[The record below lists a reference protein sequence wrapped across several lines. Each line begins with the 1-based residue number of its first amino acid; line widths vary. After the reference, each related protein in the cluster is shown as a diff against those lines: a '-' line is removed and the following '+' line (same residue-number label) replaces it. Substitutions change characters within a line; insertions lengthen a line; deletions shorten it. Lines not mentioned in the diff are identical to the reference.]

1 MEDRQK
7 LEKMVAEL
15 NQLQQQ
21 GEAIAKQLEQ
31 LNMSLADI
39 RSATDA
45 LKGIEGKVGEEV
57 LLPIGAGCFIDAEIK
72 SDDVILGVGADVA
85 IKKSAQETI
94 ETLTK
99 ETKDVESLI
108 KSLTEQLTKINEVIA
123 KQRPEAE
130 RLMQQ
135 AEMQQQQMQQI
146 GRAHV

>member
-1 MEDRQK
+1 MDDRQK

-135 AEMQQQQMQQI
+135 AEMQQQQMQQ
-146 GRAHV
+146 

>member
-85 IKKSAQETI
+85 IKKSAQ
-94 ETLTK
+94 
-99 ETKDVESLI
+99 
-108 KSLTEQLTKINEVIA
+108 
-123 KQRPEAE
+123 
-130 RLMQQ
+130 
-135 AEMQQQQMQQI
+135 I
-146 GRAHV
+146 GRASCRERV

>member
-135 AEMQQQQMQQI
+135 AEMQQQQMQQ
-146 GRAHV
+146 

>member
-31 LNMSLADI
+31 LNLSLADI

-135 AEMQQQQMQQI
+135 AEMQQMQ
-146 GRAHV
+146 H